1 MTRIAT
7 SFALAGL
14 LVLAACGAQTEESG
28 SAPDTTPE
36 AAETA
41 SESSTENMA
50 DTVADAASEAAADV
64 AAAAN
69 ATKTVEI
76 EISGMT

>member
-7 SFALAGL
+7 SLALAGL

-28 SAPDTTPE
+28 SAADTTPE

-41 SESSTENMA
+41 AESTTENMA
-50 DTVADAASEAAADV
+50 DSVADAASEAVADV
-64 AAAAN
+64 AAEAT
-69 ATKTVEI
+69 ATKTVEL